1 MYTYFSS
8 VLKDLNPAGFMDNV
22 KNLTPYDDAVDL
34 QYLAQV
40 GVEAG
45 QTAKADYSKNKGE
58 VFANR
63 SWKIEF
69 TSGSDKIT
77 PEGEAELQK
86 LFDALNIAENA
97 KVSIVG
103 HTDNTGDAGANQEL
117 SFRRA
122 KAVKQWLMK
131 KSGNNFP
138 SERFN
143 VDGKGSAEPV
153 ADNSTPAGKAQNR
166 RVQISFSE

>member
-1 MYTYFSS
+1 
-8 VLKDLNPAGFMDNV
+8 MDNV
-22 KNLTPYDDAVDL
+22 KVLTVYEDAVDL
-34 QYLAQV
+34 KYLAQV

-58 VFANR
+58 VFADR

-69 TSGSDKIT
+69 ATGSDRIS
-77 PEGEAELQK
+77 PESEVELQK

-97 KVSIVG
+97 KVSVVG
-103 HTDNTGDAGANQEL
+103 HTDNSGMADANKEL
-117 SFRRA
+117 SFKRA

-138 SERFN
+138 SERFS
-143 VDGKGSAEPV
+143 VDGKGQDEPV
-153 ADNSTPAGKAQNR
+153 GDNNSVAGKAQNR

>member
-1 MYTYFSS
+1 
-8 VLKDLNPAGFMDNV
+8 V
-22 KNLTPYDDAVDL
+22 
-34 QYLAQV
+34 
-40 GVEAG
+40 
-45 QTAKADYSKNKGE
+45 DYSQNKGE

-69 TSGSDKIT
+69 ATGSDKIT
-77 PEGEAELQK
+77 PQGEAELQK
-86 LFDALNIAENA
+86 LFDALNIAEKA

-103 HTDNTGDAGANQEL
+103 HTDNVGDATANQDL

-122 KAVKQWLMK
+122 KSVKQWLMK

-153 ADNSTPAGKAQNR
+153 ADNTTAEGKAQNR
-166 RVQISFSE
+166 RVQISLSE